1 MPEQPRDP
9 SDEPVQRPTEPAAPT
24 VPSPEPHQ
32 PPSPTQPAG
41 SAISAS
47 FGEDPA
53 RYDRARPGY
62 PRALIDRVVAGR
74 PARTVL
80 DVGCGTGIVARQLQ
94 AAGCVVTG
102 VEPDARMAAFAA
114 GRGVGV
120 EVATFEDWDPAARLF
135 DVLTAGMT
143 WHWVDAEAG
152 AEQAARVL
160 RPGGRIALFWNAFQV
175 PPQLAEAFAE
185 VYAELLPEHPMYQ
198 HGVRAGKEVYAPLLA
213 GTADRLR
220 EAGFE
225 QVEHWRDE
233 WKRTYTRAEW
243 LDLFPTF
250 GGHALLPRTTVA
262 ALQEAIGAEV
272 DAVGGEFEV
281 EYATVTVA
289 ALRAP
294 RE

>member
-1 MPEQPRDP
+1 MPEQPREP
-9 SDEPVQRPTEPAAPT
+9 SSEADQPT
-24 VPSPEPHQ
+24 S
-32 PPSPTQPAG
+32 SPTPPAG

-53 RYDRARPGY
+53 RYDRARPDY
-62 PRALIDRVVAGR
+62 PRVLIDRIVGGQ

-80 DVGCGTGIVARQLQ
+80 DVGCGTGIVARQLRD
-94 AAGCVVTG
+94 AGCVVTG

-114 GRGVGV
+114 ERGVSV
-120 EVATFEDWDPAARLF
+120 EVATFEDWDPASRLF
-135 DVLTAGMT
+135 DTLTAGMT
-143 WHWVDAEAG
+143 WHWVDAAAG

-160 RPGGRIALFWNAFQV
+160 RPGGRIALFWNAFEV
-175 PPQLAEAFAE
+175 PAHLAEAFARA
-185 VYAELLPEHPMYQ
+185 YAELLPEHPMYQ
-198 HGVRAGKEVYAPLLA
+198 HGVRAGKEVYAPLLTS
-213 GTADRLR
+213 TADRLGDT
-220 EAGFE
+220 GFE

-233 WKRTYTRAEW
+233 WKRTYSRAAW

-250 GGHALLPRTTVA
+250 GGHALLPRATVA

-289 ALRAP
+289 ALRRAG
-294 RE
+294 

>member
-1 MPEQPRDP
+1 MVTVAGDTVSEQPR
-9 SDEPVQRPTEPAAPT
+9 EPNAEPNAEPAAT
-24 VPSPEPHQ
+24 PSAEPHQ
-32 PPSPTQPAG
+32 PPSPPAG
-41 SAISAS
+41 SAVSAS

-53 RYDRARPGY
+53 RYDRARPDY
-62 PRALIDRVVAGR
+62 PRALIDRIVGGQ

-94 AAGCVVTG
+94 AAGCAVTG

-114 GRGVGV
+114 ERGVAV

-135 DVLTAGMT
+135 DTLTAGMT
-143 WHWVDAEAG
+143 WHWVDAATG
-152 AEQAARVL
+152 AAQAARVL

-175 PPQLAEAFAE
+175 PPQLAEAFAR
-185 VYAELLPEHPMYQ
+185 VYAEILPEHPMYQ
-198 HGVRAGKEVYAPLLA
+198 HGVRAGKEVYAPLLTS
-213 GTADRLR
+213 TADRLR
-220 EAGFE
+220 DAGFE

-250 GGHALLPRTTVA
+250 GGHALLPRATVA

-289 ALRAP
+289 AIRS
-294 RE
+294 